1 MKIFDVNGNGLLSL
15 AELDK
20 GLKEMGQIMEPIY
33 KAKKPVMQAYQK
45 AKSYYKGNDDYVSLK
60 ELKYFFIFLYQYFD
74 YYLAFKS
81 IDSNFDDR
89 VSIKEFRAL
98 GPYLKQFVLF
108 LSRE

>member
-1 MKIFDVNGNGLLSL
+1 
-15 AELDK
+15 
-20 GLKEMGQIMEPIY
+20 
-33 KAKKPVMQAYQK
+33 MQAYQK

-89 VSIKEFRAL
+89 VSIKEFKSI
-98 GPYLKQFVLF
+98 GPYLKQFGVSIPDMDIEFKIIDKNKGGYVLF
-108 LSRE
+108 DELASYLIDLSLKSKK